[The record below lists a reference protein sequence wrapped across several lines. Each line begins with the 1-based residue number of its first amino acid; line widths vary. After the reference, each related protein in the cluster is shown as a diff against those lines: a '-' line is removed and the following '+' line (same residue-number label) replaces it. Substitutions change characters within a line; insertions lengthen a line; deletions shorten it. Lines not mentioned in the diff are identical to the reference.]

1 MSLDAEKHERIS
13 ELFSAYC
20 RGRLARRDFVRGA
33 VAIGGLTAVQALLA
47 ACAAPAPA
55 PSGAPTAAAAAPAAT
70 PVPPGATQLTA
81 TQSTSNLTPQKL
93 IYAGGQDAPTIDPS
107 DRTDYLISAL
117 SMQVYDRLFRYE
129 GGWPQPI

>member
-1 MSLDAEKHERIS
+1 MSLDADKHERIS

-20 RGRLARRDFVRGA
+20 RGRISRRDFVRGA
-33 VAIGGLTAVQALLA
+33 AAIGGLTALQALLT
-47 ACAAPAPA
+47 ACAAPSPVPNA
-55 PSGAPTAAAAAPAAT
+55 APTTAALAAT

-81 TQSTSNLTPQKL
+81 TQATSKLAPQKL
-93 IYAGGQDAPTIDPS
+93 VYAGGQDAPTIDPS
-107 DRTDYLISAL
+107 DRTDYSIGAL